1 MAIRILIIDD
11 NVALTTLLGKTL
23 YRFGYEPIVENNAI
37 FALNTARE
45 YRPDLILLDIMM
57 PERDGGR
64 VLGDL
69 RADLSL
75 RNTPVILLTA
85 IAREV
90 QSLAGLGGIHSAVLA
105 KPVQLQAL
113 IDEIESQLE
122 SARTF
127 QQQQAIALSR
137 QAGEA
142 FSRPDTGNVIGP
154 PASAFGEAMPRRLNQ
169 GLPPRDPQPRL
180 SIASFGSEAFSAGDV
195 PHMPKSRAFGQ
206 APVVHGDEETILP
219 A

>member
-1 MAIRILIIDD
+1 MAARILIIDD

-23 YRFGYEPIVENNAI
+23 HRFGYDPIVENNAI

-75 RNTPVILLTA
+75 RNIPVILLTA

-90 QSLAGLGGIHSAVLA
+90 QSLANLGGIHSAVLA

-113 IDEIESQLE
+113 LEEIERQLE
-122 SARTF
+122 TTRTF
-127 QQQQAIALSR
+127 QQQQAIAANRHLG
-137 QAGEA
+137 QA
-142 FSRPDTGNVIGP
+142 FSRPAPENLIAP
-154 PASAFGEAMPRRLNQ
+154 PASAFGDAMPRRLSQ
-169 GLPPRDPQPRL
+169 GLPPRDPQQRL
-180 SIASFGSEAFSAGDV
+180 PIASFGGDAYCDGGA
-195 PHMPKSRAFGQ
+195 PLGSTGRAFGQ
-206 APVVHGDEETILP
+206 APVGRSEEETILP

>member
-1 MAIRILIIDD
+1 MATRILIIDD

-90 QSLAGLGGIHSAVLA
+90 QSLADLGGIHSAVLA

-113 IDEIESQLE
+113 IGEIEHQLE
-122 SARTF
+122 TARTF
-127 QQQQAIALSR
+127 QQQQAIASNHR
-137 QAGEA
+137 VGQA
-142 FSRPDTGNVIGP
+142 FSRPSAGNVIAP
-154 PASAFGEAMPRRLNQ
+154 PASAFGDAMPRRLSQ

-195 PHMPKSRAFGQ
+195 AHPPTGRAFGQ
-206 APVVHGDEETILP
+206 ASAVHSEGETILP